1 MLVTVWCLVFAC
13 IPPQVCAVGMDTAP
27 SIAEA
32 GGFDGEVQL
41 YSSIYL
47 ISCDVPFY
55 CVYCMAAT
63 ET

>member
-1 MLVTVWCLVFAC
+1 
-13 IPPQVCAVGMDTAP
+13 MDTAP